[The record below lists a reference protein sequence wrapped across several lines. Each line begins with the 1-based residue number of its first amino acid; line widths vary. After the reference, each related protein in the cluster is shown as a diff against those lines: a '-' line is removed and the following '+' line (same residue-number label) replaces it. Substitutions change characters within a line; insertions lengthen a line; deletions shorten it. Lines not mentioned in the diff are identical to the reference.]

1 MDTTKIILSGV
12 TWDDFWDKMREV
24 AQESPEVDIRPAE
37 ERKLIRRSEVRGILH
52 LTDPT
57 IISWEK
63 DGILNPIRIKG
74 RILYDKDEIMAM
86 ADKHKQDSLL

>member
-1 MDTTKIILSGV
+1 METPKIILTGV
-12 TWDDFWDKMREV
+12 TWDDFWDKLREI
-24 AQESPEVDIRPAE
+24 AQEPSEVDTRPPE

-63 DGILNPIRIKG
+63 QGILNPIRIRG
-74 RILYDKDEIMAM
+74 RILYDKDEIMQM
-86 ADKHKQDSLL
+86 ADNHKQDS